1 MRDSV
6 VSDEE
11 ILDVFRNA
19 ADPVLTTAEITEQ
32 VEIERRG
39 LTTRLNSLAE
49 QGLIRKKRVGQ
60 GAVWWH
66 PESLERKYSNK
77 D

>member
-11 ILDVFRNA
+11 ILEVFRQA
-19 ADPVLTTAEITEQ
+19 DDPVLTTAEITAQ

-39 LTTRLNSLAE
+39 LTTRLNKLADD
-49 QGLIRKKRVGQ
+49 GTIRKKRVGQ

-66 PESLERKYSNK
+66 PETVSSN
-77 D
+77 DWQ